1 MKSYSETEEDKG
13 ANIVANTEAWDSVY
27 NIEMVLRSMF
37 IIYSKIIESTID
49 SSGMY
54 VPLFQRLTR

>member
-1 MKSYSETEEDKG
+1 MKNYSETEEDKG
-13 ANIVANTEAWDSVY
+13 GNIVANTEAWDSVY

-37 IIYSKIIESTID
+37 IIYSKNIESTID

-54 VPLFQRLTR
+54 VPLF

>member
-1 MKSYSETEEDKG
+1 MKNYSETEEDKG

-37 IIYSKIIESTID
+37 IIYSKNIESTID

-54 VPLFQRLTR
+54 VPLF